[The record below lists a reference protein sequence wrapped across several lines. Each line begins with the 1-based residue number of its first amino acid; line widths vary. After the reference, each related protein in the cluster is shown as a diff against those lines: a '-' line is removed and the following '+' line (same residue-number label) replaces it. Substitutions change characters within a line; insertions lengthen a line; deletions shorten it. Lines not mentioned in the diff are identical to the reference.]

1 MSAGYDL
8 STVDPL
14 FVDRI
19 RDGLINE
26 EKSAMEE
33 VFGITEV
40 RRTSGKIGY
49 EPSKQNVARTD
60 SQTEVALS
68 AKSNTADAALGN
80 IEFAFTSK
88 FAEKYEMHAMEADA
102 LADQTGEDMTRKLL
116 RGAVIQVMGKMDI
129 KGKNFLSETVFEGNT
144 INDSRN
150 AAAVWSD
157 ATNATPLTDLDAI
170 MDAVGNPD
178 VLWLGLDRARE
189 LGALPGIKQE
199 FANYAG
205 KDGRISLRALAEAL
219 LGHYP
224 FLKRVV
230 IDDVTWQNIAD
241 NQAPDG
247 EYSRIFDGVVW
258 AGKSDHMVIAEY
270 VPLRKGRV
278 WEDEETDT
286 LYGESVRYLDYA
298 RGELKMGCLLAG
310 T

>member
-1 MSAGYDL
+1 MSAGYDI

-26 EKSAMEE
+26 ERSAMEE

-60 SQTEVALS
+60 SETEVALS
-68 AKSNTADAALGN
+68 APSNTADASLGE

-88 FAEKYEMHAMEADA
+88 FAEKYEMHKMEADA
-102 LADQTGEDMTRKLL
+102 LADQTGEQMTRKLL

-129 KGKNFLSETVFEGNT
+129 KGSNFLKEATYEGQT
-144 INDSRN
+144 INDSKS

-157 ATNATPLTDLDAI
+157 DTNATPLTDLDSI
-170 MDAVGNPD
+170 LDAVGAAD

-189 LGALPGIKQE
+189 LAALPGIKQE

-205 KDGRISLRALAEAL
+205 KDGRLGISRLAEAL
-219 LGHYP
+219 LDHYP

-230 IDDVTWQNIAD
+230 IDDVTWQNTAD
-241 NQAPDG
+241 NQSATG
-247 EYSRIFDGVVW
+247 TYSRIFDGVVW
-258 AGKSDHMVIAEY
+258 AGKMDHLVIAEY
-270 VPLRKGRV
+270 LPLRKGRV
-278 WEDEETDT
+278 WEDENTDT
-286 LYGESVRYLDYA
+286 LYGESVRYIDFA
-298 RGELKMGCLLAG
+298 RGELKMGCRLTG